1 MEVKLNKKQHK
12 PDRLEI
18 FYQGIMWS
26 FVGALYAAIFIPVFE
41 VVHRILPLWAAPVCA
56 TVAATAGGALVY
68 SSSQLALLVALS
80 SNFAVFG
87 YLLYSGEI
95 ASPLAPITVGAG
107 IGTIVGALYGQ
118 LVKESRIYRAEAI
131 LLAGVV
137 VGVVVSLISMI
148 WILAFN
154 ASLIILVMVL
164 APVSGLIYERIVDG
178 FIQRYSDVLPPAAD
192 GAVAGI
198 VIGGLIG
205 FGLWFMGGIALE
217 TAVPP
222 WREAIQ
228 KISDYTHIAI
238 AAAAASTLILGMLN
252 AAIRSKFRGT

>member
-1 MEVKLNKKQHK
+1 MESKQHNNQHK

-41 VVHRILPLWAAPVCA
+41 VVQNVSPLWIAAICA
-56 TVAATAGGALVY
+56 TLAATAGGALVY

-95 ASPLAPITVGAG
+95 ASPLAPMSVGAC
-107 IGTIVGALYGQ
+107 IGAVVGGLYGQ
-118 LVKESRIYRAEAI
+118 FVKESRIYRAEAI
-131 LLAGVV
+131 LLAGVS
-137 VGVVVSLISMI
+137 VGAVVSLISLI
-148 WILAFN
+148 WTLVFN
-154 ASLIILVMVL
+154 ASLTVLVMVL

-178 FIQRYSDVLPPAAD
+178 FIQRYSDILPPAAD

-217 TAVPP
+217 NASLQ
-222 WREAIQ
+222 WRDTIQ
-228 KISDYTHIAI
+228 KIADSTHIAI

-252 AAIRSKFRGT
+252 AAIRSKYRGA